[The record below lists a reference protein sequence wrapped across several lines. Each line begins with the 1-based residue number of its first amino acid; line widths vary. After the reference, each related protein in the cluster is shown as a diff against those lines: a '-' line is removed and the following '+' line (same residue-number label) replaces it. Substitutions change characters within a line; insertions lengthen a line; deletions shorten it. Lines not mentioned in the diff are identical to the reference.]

1 LLVAKLIASRRSRAA
16 FDEEVL
22 LLSTWID
29 STYCSE
35 ERGQRK
41 DADDVRKTGG
51 TYDRQNLEYENSPI
65 P

>member
-1 LLVAKLIASRRSRAA
+1 MVANSIASRRSRAA

-29 STYCSE
+29 STYC
-35 ERGQRK
+35 RQK
-41 DADDVRKTGG
+41 DADDVSKTGG
-51 TYDRQNLEYENSPI
+51 TYDGQTLEYENSLI